1 MVPAKWVGKYFC
13 DHPEVL
19 KKIYAMTIGL
29 IRKIIKKRKENEDI
43 TEPELEKT
51 ANVVFTGLL
60 KRNKEFL
67 AACLKK
73 IVPGKNK
80 DNPTSTG
87 TIFRNTNNFILIN
100 QMQICI

>member
-1 MVPAKWVGKYFC
+1 MVPAKFVANWFC
-13 DHPEVL
+13 DHPELV

-73 IVPGKNK
+73 IVPGKKK
-80 DNPTSTG
+80 DNPTGTG
-87 TIFRNTNNFILIN
+87 TIFRKPITSL
-100 QMQICI
+100 